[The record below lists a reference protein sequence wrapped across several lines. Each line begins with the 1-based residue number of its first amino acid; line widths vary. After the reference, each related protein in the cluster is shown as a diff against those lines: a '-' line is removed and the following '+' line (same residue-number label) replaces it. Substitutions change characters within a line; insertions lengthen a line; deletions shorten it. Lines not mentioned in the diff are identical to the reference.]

1 MQIRVFPFL
10 AKRMSA
16 FANQDLLIAQHKVI
30 HKGLEKLQVHV
41 QICLRGDSDLRWDE
55 MKVILDS
62 FGPVLWQHLDEEV
75 RELGAEQTRKYW
87 SAEEM
92 TRMPM

>member
-1 MQIRVFPFL
+1 MP
-10 AKRMSA
+10 A

-41 QICLRGDSDLRWDE
+41 QSCLRGDSDLRWDE

-62 FGPVLWQHLDEEV
+62 FEPVLWQHLDEEV

-92 TRMPM
+92 TRMPI